1 LANTFNFVVKNG
13 ITVGNTPVIAS
24 NGTYISAIANTG
36 VQPGIYGNNSL
47 IPIITVGADGRVT
60 AISNTSVASSSATAA
75 IVTSV
80 DTFTANGT
88 GQTFVLSQTP
98 YNINATFVNI
108 NGATQQKSSYTLSGN
123 TITLSEIVPSG
134 TVIEVSTNYNAA
146 NTGTNSGALVSTVD
160 AFTANGNTTI
170 FTLSSAPVNKNY
182 TFVNI
187 DGIDQQKSTYSI
199 TGNVITFSTAPP
211 NGTSVEITAISSQTG
226 AVFTYNTSG
235 TNGQVLTLQSGAA
248 VWANTNLTTS
258 IANTGIV
265 GLITA
270 SQIANVANTQ
280 ITGVLT
286 LSQGGTGLSSAGA
299 SGNVLTSNGSY
310 WISQSSNVASS
321 SLPAG
326 CVVQVANYSSTTT
339 YTTTTQSTYVQG
351 PQTGTFTPL
360 FNTSKVLIIANFEG
374 YGYTSSGSFVGS
386 YYSIYRG
393 SIASGTQLLSTQ
405 STDSLGSA
413 FYSYATAQNEL
424 YAPVI
429 LTYLDT
435 PGGATTY
442 SLSIVL
448 HSGAATRASILGY
461 NITLLEIKA

>member
-13 ITVGNTPVIAS
+13 ITVGTTPVIAS

-36 VQPGIYGNNSL
+36 VQPGIYGNTSS
-47 IPIITVGADGRVT
+47 IPVITVGADGRVT
-60 AISNTSVASSSATAA
+60 AISNTAVATPAATAA
-75 IVTSV
+75 IVTNV

-98 YNINATFVNI
+98 YNINATVVNI

-123 TITLSEIVPSG
+123 TITLSEIVPNG
-134 TVIEVSTNYNAA
+134 TIIEVSTNYNAA

-182 TFVNI
+182 TSVNI
-187 DGIDQQKSTYSI
+187 DGMSQQKSTYSV

-211 NGTSVEITAISSQTG
+211 NGTSVEITSISSQTG

-248 VWANTNLTTS
+248 VWANVNSTTS

-280 ITGVLT
+280 ITGNITSSQITSIANTQITGVLT
-286 LSQGGTGLSSAGA
+286 TSQGGTGNPNLTFP
-299 SGNVLTSNGSY
+299 SGTVSIGYLNIPQN
-310 WISQSSNVASS
+310 SQSAAYTTVAGDAGYCIFHPASDSNARTFTIAANASVPYALGTVIQFINMSS
-321 SLPAG
+321 SSVTIAINSDTLTWAQG
-326 CVVQVANYSSTTT
+326 GGSGSRTLAQYGVANCIKIA
-339 YTTTTQSTYVQG
+339 TTQWLL
-351 PQTGTFTPL
+351 TGTNVT
-360 FNTSKVLIIANFEG
+360 
-374 YGYTSSGSFVGS
+374 
-386 YYSIYRG
+386 
-393 SIASGTQLLSTQ
+393 
-405 STDSLGSA
+405 
-413 FYSYATAQNEL
+413 
-424 YAPVI
+424 
-429 LTYLDT
+429 
-435 PGGATTY
+435 
-442 SLSIVL
+442 
-448 HSGAATRASILGY
+448 
-461 NITLLEIKA
+461 